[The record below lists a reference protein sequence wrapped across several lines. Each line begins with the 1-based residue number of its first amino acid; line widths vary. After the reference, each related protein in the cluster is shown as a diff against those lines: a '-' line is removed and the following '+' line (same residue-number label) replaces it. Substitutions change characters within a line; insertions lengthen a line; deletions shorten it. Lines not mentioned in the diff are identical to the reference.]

1 MSEKRQRKIRVTIRL
16 NEAEATELNNRA
28 ENQSLTLAGY
38 FRSAVLNTP
47 PPPQSRRPPVDKE
60 ILGQLLGKIG
70 RIGNNINQ
78 LARVANAGSWP
89 DSQQLNSACDDIQE
103 IRHTLMLALGTD
115 PKIEPRS
122 GP

>member
-1 MSEKRQRKIRVTIRL
+1 MSEKRQRDIRVTIRL

-28 ENQSLTLAGY
+28 ENQSLTLSGY
-38 FRSAVLNTP
+38 FRSAVLDTP
-47 PPPQSRRPPVDKE
+47 PPPQSRRPPVDRRE
-60 ILGQLLGKIG
+60 LGKLLGAIG

-78 LARVANAGSWP
+78 LAKVANAGSWP
-89 DSQQLNSACDDIQE
+89 DSQQLDAACDDIRWMRQ
-103 IRHTLMLALGTD
+103 TLMLALGTD